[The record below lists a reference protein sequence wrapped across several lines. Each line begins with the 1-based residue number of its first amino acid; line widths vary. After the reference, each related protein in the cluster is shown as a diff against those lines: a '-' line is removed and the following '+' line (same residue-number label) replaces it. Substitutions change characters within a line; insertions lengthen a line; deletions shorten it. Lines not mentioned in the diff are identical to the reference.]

1 MATLEQIQATYD
13 YLDDIVRL
21 DMGEFGEVTCAL
33 YNGDYS
39 KTLEQAQRDK
49 HAYILSGL
57 RFAEGFRV
65 LDVGCG
71 WGPFLKTVKDRGGR
85 GVGVTLSP
93 KQAAACRRNG
103 LDAYLM
109 DWKSIDAETF
119 GAFDGIVSVGAFEHF
134 CSVDEYLSGA
144 QESVYDSFFRQCRRL
159 LPVGARLYLQTMMW
173 GRNAPPYQEIS
184 LSAKPGSNEYILAV
198 MERAYPGSWLPAGEE
213 QILRCAAPYF
223 RLISRNNGRED
234 YIETMNQWDRVWK
247 WSARKVVPALMLLPR
262 FLSDRDFRY
271 KLESLRKGYNK
282 VCFIR
287 EVMDHQRLTF
297 EAIESN
303 QRP

>member
-33 YNGDYS
+33 YDGDFS
-39 KTLEQAQRDK
+39 KTLEQAQQDK
-49 HAYILSGL
+49 HAYILTGI
-57 RFAEGFRV
+57 RFVEGFRV

-103 LDAYLM
+103 LDVHLM
-109 DWKSIDAETF
+109 DWKSVDPETF
-119 GAFDGIVSVGAFEHF
+119 GPFDGIVSVGAFEHF

-144 QESVYDSFFRQCRRL
+144 QEQVYGSFFSRCRL
-159 LPVGARLYLQTMMW
+159 LLPSGGRLYLQTMTW
-173 GRNAPPYQEIS
+173 GRNAPTYKDIS
-184 LSAKPGSNEYILAV
+184 LSARKGSNEYILAV
-198 MERAYPGSWLPAGEE
+198 MQRAYPGSWLPAGEE
-213 QILRCAAPYF
+213 QIERCAAPYF
-223 RLISRNNGRED
+223 RLVSRKNGRLD

-247 WSARKVVPALMLLPR
+247 WSARKLTPALKMLPN
-262 FLSDRDFRY
+262 FLTDADFRY
-271 KLESLRKGYNK
+271 KLESLRDGNNK

-287 EVMDHQRLTF
+287 EVMDHQRLVF
-297 EAIESN
+297 EAIETDRRS
-303 QRP
+303 